1 MKILVAHNRRRSSSP
16 GGEDRVV
23 DQEHEALVD
32 AGHDVRRFEYFSDA
46 IADFPLRRKALVPL
60 QLLWNRRAAR
70 DLGAAIEAF
79 QPDVVH
85 VQNVFPLLSPSVL
98 QSCQRHRKPCVVTF
112 HNYRQICSNGSFF
125 RTGFVCRDCVGR
137 RLPTPAVRHGCYRDS
152 AGATLPIA
160 VATVA
165 HRQLWRSAP
174 SAYVFISDAERLELE
189 SLKFP
194 PSRCFVKPNFTMPV
208 APKDATDELVVY
220 LGQLSVPKGLRVLM
234 QAWDAYSATRP
245 APGLRL
251 AIAGSGPL
259 DEEVRAWAA
268 SRPSVDV
275 LGLLT
280 RDECTALVR
289 RARALVAPSEWPEP
303 FGLVVAEAMAAGV
316 PPVASAH
323 GSFVEMITDGVDG
336 MLYPPGD
343 VGALA
348 RHLQG
353 IESSPNRLLELG
365 KAAKKTYEKRFT
377 AAKNVAELEAIYRF
391 AIDNPRWLDV
401 P

>member
-1 MKILVAHNRRRSSSP
+1 MGCILSNPA
-16 GGEDRVV
+16 
-23 DQEHEALVD
+23 
-32 AGHDVRRFEYFSDA
+32 
-46 IADFPLRRKALVPL
+46 
-60 QLLWNRRAAR
+60 RA
-70 DLGAAIEAF
+70 
-79 QPDVVH
+79 
-85 VQNVFPLLSPSVL
+85 
-98 QSCQRHRKPCVVTF
+98 
-112 HNYRQICSNGSFF
+112 
-125 RTGFVCRDCVGR
+125 
-137 RLPTPAVRHGCYRDS
+137 
-152 AGATLPIA
+152 
-160 VATVA
+160 
-165 HRQLWRSAP
+165 
-174 SAYVFISDAERLELE
+174 
-189 SLKFP
+189 
-194 PSRCFVKPNFTMPV
+194 
-208 APKDATDELVVY
+208 
-220 LGQLSVPKGLRVLM
+220 
-234 QAWDAYSATRP
+234 
-245 APGLRL
+245 GLRL

-323 GSFVEMITDGVDG
+323 GSFVEIITDGVDG

-365 KAAKKTYEKRFT
+365 EAAKQTYEKRFT
-377 AAKNVAELEAIYRF
+377 AAQNVAELEAIYRF